1 MTILLRAAGEAKFDK
16 ESNKYVLFW
25 WCHMSKPHDFIEV
38 TEWHNGEGV
47 DVCINSNGEQRF
59 SLTWG
64 QYEALQALV
73 TYKE

>member
-1 MTILLRAAGEAKFDK
+1 MAIETYERKTKFA
-16 ESNKYVLFW
+16 ELGA

-47 DVCINSNGEQRF
+47 DVCIDSNGEQRF

>member
-1 MTILLRAAGEAKFDK
+1 MAIETYTRDSKFAELKAWDHFSK
-16 ESNKYVLFW
+16 ET
-25 WCHMSKPHDFIEV
+25 DFIEV
-38 TEWHNGEGV
+38 TEWHNGEGF
-47 DVCINSNGEQRF
+47 DVNINSNGEQRF

>member
-1 MTILLRAAGEAKFDK
+1 
-16 ESNKYVLFW
+16 
-25 WCHMSKPHDFIEV
+25 MSKPHDFIEV

-47 DVCINSNGEQRF
+47 DVCINSPPEGEQRF